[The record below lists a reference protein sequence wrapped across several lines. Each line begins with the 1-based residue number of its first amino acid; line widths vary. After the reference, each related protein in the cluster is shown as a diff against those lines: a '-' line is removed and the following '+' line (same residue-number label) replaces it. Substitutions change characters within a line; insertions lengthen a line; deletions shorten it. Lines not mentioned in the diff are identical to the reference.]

1 MIAYFNCFNG
11 IAGDMALGALVDAGA
26 DPDAV
31 RSLIERMPVDG
42 WDLQFESVMRNGIG
56 GTQAHVDVVETT
68 VARTYGNIVSLIDA
82 AEFPPRMHDRVVAIF
97 DVLATAEGHLH
108 RRPKTQ
114 VHFHE
119 VGALDSIVDI
129 VGVCAA
135 LEILNVTD
143 VQSSAVTTG
152 TGMIKA
158 AHGILPNP
166 SPAVVELL
174 HGAPMVG
181 VDVNAELTTPTGAA
195 ILAALCSRYGSLPP
209 MIVGSSG
216 FGAGTKVF
224 DDRANLVQVVLG
236 TALADAQSGTIAAPL
251 GQPAIELAVNVD
263 DATGEMLAHA
273 IAALMDAGAHD
284 AWLTPIVM
292 KKGRPAYVV
301 TALADIALAD
311 QIGRVLLSTTGSF
324 GLRSRGV
331 DRWPLART
339 DATVTVDGL
348 PVRVK
353 VGLGRAK
360 VEFDDAAAA
369 ARHSG
374 RTVRDVISIG
384 EHEWRTH
391 THEHDHDHTHD
402 HSHEHDGHTHS

>member
-26 DPDAV
+26 DAEAV
-31 RSLIERMPVDG
+31 RALVERMPVDG
-42 WDLQFESVMRNGIG
+42 WNLHFEAVMRNGIG
-56 GTQAHVDVVETT
+56 GTKAHVEVAETT
-68 VARTYGNIVSLIDA
+68 VSRTYGNILSLIDA
-82 AEFPPRMHDRVVAIF
+82 AEFPPRMHNRVVAVF

-135 LEILNVTD
+135 LEILDVTD
-143 VQSSAVTTG
+143 VRSSAVVTG

-166 SPAVVELL
+166 SPAVVAIMN
-174 HGAPMVG
+174 GAPMIG

-195 ILAALCSRYGSLPP
+195 ILAALCSGYGALPA
-209 MIVGSSG
+209 MTVSATG

-224 DDRANLVQVVLG
+224 PDRANLVQVILG
-236 TALADAQSGTIAAPL
+236 TPLTKSTVAAPA

-263 DATGEMLAHA
+263 DATGEQLAHA
-273 IAALMDAGAHD
+273 IATLMNAGAHD

-292 KKGRPAYVV
+292 KKGRPAYIV
-301 TALADIALAD
+301 TALADPALAD
-311 QIGRVLLSTTGSF
+311 QIGALLLSTTGSF

-339 DATVTVDGL
+339 EATVAVDGL
-348 PVRVK
+348 PLRVK
-353 VGLGRAK
+353 IGLGRAK
-360 VEFDDAAAA
+360 MEFDDAAAVA
-369 ARHSG
+369 HETG
-374 RTVRDVISIG
+374 RSVREVISIG
-384 EHEWRTH
+384 EHEWRA
-391 THEHDHDHTHD
+391 HTHD
-402 HSHEHDGHTHS
+402 HSHPDDDGHTHA